1 MCGVSIRPSYDL
13 CSPPWLATVQNR
25 SVFYRPHLTLATPSF
40 AAAIAAAAAA
50 LQVPGVELGRR
61 RGWVGAMMVKGVR
74 RERRGARVAVRA
86 AVERVVARV
95 AAARVVAMS
104 G

>member
-1 MCGVSIRPSYDL
+1 MKSNPSAVD
-13 CSPPWLATVQNR
+13 S
-25 SVFYRPHLTLATPSF
+25 PHLTLA
-40 AAAIAAAAAA
+40 AIAALLVRA
-50 LQVPGVELGRR
+50 VELGRR
-61 RGWVGAMMVKGVR
+61 RGWVGAVVVKGVR
-74 RERRGARVAVRA
+74 RERRGVRAAVRA

>member
-1 MCGVSIRPSYDL
+1 V
-13 CSPPWLATVQNR
+13 
-25 SVFYRPHLTLATPSF
+25 
-40 AAAIAAAAAA
+40 AA

-61 RGWVGAMMVKGVR
+61 RGWVGAVVVKGVR

-95 AAARVVAMS
+95 AAARVAAAM
-104 G
+104 

>member
-1 MCGVSIRPSYDL
+1 MCEAEQGKCATDNRIRDRPRFIAPILHLRRLVSLRPL
-13 CSPPWLATVQNR
+13 L
-25 SVFYRPHLTLATPSF
+25 
-40 AAAIAAAAAA
+40 AAAAA

-61 RGWVGAMMVKGVR
+61 RGWVGAVVVKGVR

-95 AAARVVAMS
+95 AAAWVAAAM
-104 G
+104 